1 MGMSTSLF
9 EQIIEPFAACLT
21 RDAAQKI
28 ADARADAT
36 TQAQFDDLA
45 DKANRGVLSEV
56 EKNEYQQLLALFHV
70 ISLLQIRA
78 KRILK
83 D

>member
-1 MGMSTSLF
+1 MSTSLF

-28 ADARADAT
+28 ADVRADAA
-36 TQAQFDDLA
+36 TQSQFDELA
-45 DKANRGVLSEV
+45 DKANRGVLSEA

>member
-1 MGMSTSLF
+1 MTTSLF
-9 EQIIEPFAACLT
+9 DQIIELFAACLT

-28 ADARADAT
+28 ADARADAA
-36 TQAQFDDLA
+36 TQAQLDDLA
-45 DKANRGVLSEV
+45 EKANRGVLSDT
-56 EKNEYQQLLALFHV
+56 EKEQYQRLLALFHV
-70 ISLLQIRA
+70 VSLLQIRA

>member
-1 MGMSTSLF
+1 MTTSLF
-9 EQIIEPFAACLT
+9 DQIIEPFAACLT

-28 ADARADAT
+28 ADARADAA
-36 TQAQFDDLA
+36 TQAQLDDLA
-45 DKANRGVLSEV
+45 EKANRGVLSDT
-56 EKNEYQQLLALFHV
+56 EKEQYQRLLALFHV
-70 ISLLQIRA
+70 VSLLQIRA

>member
-1 MGMSTSLF
+1 MSTSLF
-9 EQIIEPFAACLT
+9 DRIIEPFAECLT

-28 ADARADAT
+28 ADVRADST

-45 DKANRGVLSEV
+45 DKANRGVLTDTER
-56 EKNEYQQLLALFHV
+56 NDYQRLLALFHV
-70 ISLLQIRA
+70 VSLLQIRA
-78 KRILK
+78 RRILK